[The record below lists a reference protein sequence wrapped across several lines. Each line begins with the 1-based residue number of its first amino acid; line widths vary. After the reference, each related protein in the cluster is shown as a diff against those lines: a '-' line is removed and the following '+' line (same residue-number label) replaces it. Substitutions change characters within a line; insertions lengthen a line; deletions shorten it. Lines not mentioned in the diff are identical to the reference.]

1 MAMRQIFSKLS
12 TLKGRWKNDRGATI
26 VEFSIVLPLLL
37 LLIFGIIDFGL
48 LLYNK
53 QILTNACREG
63 ARAGVQQAAPP
74 GVTQSPNRYDIG
86 QIQTVVINYC
96 SANLVTFG
104 SQTLTFPNVVDSGYV
119 RRCLS
124 SSEKLQVKTSYEYQ
138 FLVLPNII
146 TGLFNGSMNDT
157 ITLTSD
163 TIMTCE

>member
-1 MAMRQIFSKLS
+1 MCQIFSKLS
-12 TLKGRWKNDRGATI
+12 TTKGKWKNDRGATI
-26 VEFSIVLPLLL
+26 VEFAIVLPVFL

-48 LLYNK
+48 LIYNK
-53 QILTNACREG
+53 QILTNATREG

-74 GVTQSPNRYDIG
+74 GVTQSPNRYTIG
-86 QIQTVVINYC
+86 QIQTEVTNYC

-104 SQTLTFPNVVDSGYV
+104 SQTLIFPNVVDPGYV

-124 SSEKLQVKTSYEYQ
+124 SFEKLQVKTSYEYQ

-146 TGLFNGSMNDT
+146 IGLFNGSMNGT
-157 ITLTSD
+157 ITLTAD